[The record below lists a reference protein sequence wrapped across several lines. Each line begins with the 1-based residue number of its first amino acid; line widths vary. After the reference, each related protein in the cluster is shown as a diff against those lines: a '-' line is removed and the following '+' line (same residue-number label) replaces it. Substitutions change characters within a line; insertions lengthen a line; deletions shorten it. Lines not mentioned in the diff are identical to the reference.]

1 MTKVFI
7 DGSEGTTGL
16 RIRER
21 LEGRSDIQLLQ
32 IDPELRKD
40 TAARRE
46 LLNAAD
52 VAILCLPD
60 AAAVEAVSLVDNPN
74 TVVLDASTAHR
85 TAPGWQYGFAE
96 LGKEFRQGIAAGKRV
111 ANPGCHASGFLALA
125 RPLVQCGL
133 MPADYP
139 AVCHSLTGYSGGGK
153 KMIAQYQDENRDGL
167 LQSPRQY
174 GLSQSHKHQPEMQV
188 YSGLDYVPVFNPIV
202 ADFYAGMEVSLPLI
216 GRLLTRSATP
226 DDVRNIY
233 KEFYS
238 GCKLVQVAEADDQ
251 RYLQGGFAAAS
262 VLAGSDGMVICVTGS
277 ADRIQVMALFDNLG
291 KGASGAAVQNLNI
304 IMGAD
309 EATGLV
315 PLP

>member
-1 MTKVFI
+1 MTNVFI

-16 RIRER
+16 RIKER
-21 LEGRSDIQLLQ
+21 LEGRSDLTLLH
-32 IDPELRKD
+32 IPPELRKD
-40 TAARRE
+40 TATRKE

-60 AAAVEAVSLVDNPN
+60 AAAIEAVSLVENPN

-85 TAPGWQYGFAE
+85 TASGWQYGFAE
-96 LGKEFRQGIAAGKRV
+96 LGESFRSGIAAGKRV

-153 KMIAQYQDENRDGL
+153 KMIAQYQAADRSPL

-174 GLSQSHKHQPEMQV
+174 GLSQSHKHQPEMQA
-188 YSGLDYVPVFNPIV
+188 YSGLAHTPVFNPIV
-202 ADFYAGMEVSLPLI
+202 ADFYAGMEVSLPLL
-216 GRLLTRSATP
+216 GRLLTKSVTP
-226 DDVRNIY
+226 ADVRAIY
-233 KEFYS
+233 QQFYA
-238 GCKLVQVAEADDQ
+238 GCRLVQVAEEDDP
-251 RYLQGGFAAAS
+251 RYLQGGFAAAN
-262 VLAGSDGMVICVTGS
+262 VLAGSDGMVICVTGNS
-277 ADRIQVMALFDNLG
+277 ERIQVMALFDNLG

-304 IMGAD
+304 IMGVD
-309 EATGLV
+309 ETTGLV